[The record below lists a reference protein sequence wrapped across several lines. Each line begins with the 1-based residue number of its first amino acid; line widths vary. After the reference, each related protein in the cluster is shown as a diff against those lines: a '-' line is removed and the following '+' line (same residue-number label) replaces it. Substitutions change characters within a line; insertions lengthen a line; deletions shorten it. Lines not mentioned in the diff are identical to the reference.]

1 MIVCKSRAAGECLIA
16 YLFSVAPKVGLIERY
31 VDTIKSAET
40 AAANGEGGSDASN
53 ADDINKLSSLMLDMG
68 ITSPVTRENAGG
80 AYYQQLARQLA
91 EFLGDYMPRNGG
103 IMTLSDIYCMFNR
116 ARGVELVSPDDVYYA
131 VMLQKKLKLGYHVR
145 KFDGGLIVL
154 QSGEL
159 GNAFLGVSNHVDT
172 VMTHTCLLPVLLFVV
187 CDRFSQRRSGC

>member
-1 MIVCKSRAAGECLIA
+1 MTNGSLTDRGCT
-16 YLFSVAPKVGLIERY
+16 PPQVGLIERY
-31 VDTIKSAET
+31 VDTVKSAET
-40 AAANGEGGSDASN
+40 NATDDDEGGGKSSESSGA
-53 ADDINKLSSLMLDMG
+53 ADLNKLNSLLLDMG

-116 ARGVELVSPDDVYYA
+116 ARGVELVSPDDVYHA
-131 VMLQKKLKLGYHVR
+131 AMLQQKLRLGYHVR

-154 QSGEL
+154 QSG
-159 GNAFLGVSNHVDT
+159 A
-172 VMTHTCLLPVLLFVV
+172 LPA
-187 CDRFSQRRSGC
+187 